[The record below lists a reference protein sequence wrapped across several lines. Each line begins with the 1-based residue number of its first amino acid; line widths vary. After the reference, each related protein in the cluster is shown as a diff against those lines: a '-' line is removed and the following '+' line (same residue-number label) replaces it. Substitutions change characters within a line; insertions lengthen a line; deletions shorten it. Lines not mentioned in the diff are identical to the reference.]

1 MNQHTL
7 VKLSAATIAVAGLAF
22 WINTGRSPAI
32 TSSGGIALVTGLKA
46 ELNDVQTVRVV
57 AAGNQTL
64 VTLNKAEK
72 NWTVAERDNYP
83 ADIEKVREFLI
94 KLADATVIEPKTSN
108 PELYGKLGLQDVT
121 ATEAAGVRVE
131 IDGLKAP
138 AKLIIGNY
146 SSQGGGGTF
155 ARRNDEAQSWL
166 AKGTLTPE
174 KQPEQWLAK
183 NLADIPSTR
192 IQRIEL
198 TKQGK
203 KPLVA
208 SKQTAADANYQI
220 ENVPKGKEL
229 KSDFEG
235 NALASALA
243 GLRLEDVKKLQAAE
257 PENSNEKLSA
267 RYTTFDGL
275 VINAIARFQDDRHW
289 VTFNAVLDPVSAEAN
304 ILREQEQIR
313 ADYVT
318 AKSAYDAGNP
328 SPKSDAENTPEDK
341 AENAEGETAPPLI
354 PLAVADAAKDKLE
367 RMQKI
372 QQEVADLNARFQ
384 GWEFL
389 LPPYTFSNMNR
400 SIEDLLKPEN
410 PES

>member
-7 VKLSAATIAVAGLAF
+7 VKLSAVTIAVVGLAF
-22 WINTGRSPAI
+22 WINAGRSPVI
-32 TSSGGIALVTGLKA
+32 TSNSGIALVSGLKA
-46 ELNDVQTVRVV
+46 ELNNVQTVRVV

-108 PELYGKLGLQDVT
+108 PELYGKLGLVDVAAPE
-121 ATEAAGVRVE
+121 ATGVRVE

-166 AKGTLTPE
+166 VKGTLVAE
-174 KQPEQWLAK
+174 KQPQQWLAK

-198 TKQGK
+198 TKPGK
-203 KPLVA
+203 KLLAA

-220 ENVPKGKEL
+220 ENVPKGKQL

-235 NALASALA
+235 NALASVLA
-243 GLRLEDVKKLQAAE
+243 GLRLDDVRKLQTTE
-257 PENSNEKLSA
+257 PENSSEQLSA
-267 RYTTFDGL
+267 RYVTFDGL
-275 VINAIARFQDDRHW
+275 VINAVARFQDEQHW
-289 VTFNAVLDPVSAEAN
+289 VTFAAVFDPITAEAH
-304 ILREQEQIR
+304 ILREQEQLR
-313 ADYVT
+313 ADYLS
-318 AKSAYDAGNP
+318 AKAAYDAENP
-328 SPKSDAENTPEDK
+328 QQKPENTVAAEEKGSDAEGK
-341 AENAEGETAPPLI
+341 AAPPSI
-354 PLAVADAAKDKLE
+354 PLAVADSAKDKLE

-372 QQEVADLNARFQ
+372 QQEITDLNARFQ
-384 GWEFL
+384 GWEFS
-389 LPPYTFSNMNR
+389 LPSYTFSNMNR
-400 SIEDLLKPEN
+400 SMEDLLKVEN